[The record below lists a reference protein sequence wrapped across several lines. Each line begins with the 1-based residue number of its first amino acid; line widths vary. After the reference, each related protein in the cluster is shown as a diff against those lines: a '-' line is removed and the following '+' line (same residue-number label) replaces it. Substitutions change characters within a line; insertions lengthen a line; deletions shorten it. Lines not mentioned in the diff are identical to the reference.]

1 MYEVIIQHPA
11 ERFIKSLKKEE
22 QTKLFDAIE
31 QLEKN
36 PRIGKELKGK
46 LFGLRSLRVDTKES
60 TYRIIYK
67 VEDIKLIVLVL
78 QTSYRSDIYNKK
90 FGKL

>member
-22 QTKLFDAIE
+22 QTSLFNAIE

-36 PRIGKELKGK
+36 PRLGKELKGK
-46 LFGLRSLRVDTKES
+46 LSGLRSLRVDTQEE
-60 TYRIIYK
+60 TYRVIYK
-67 VEDIKLIVLVL
+67 IEDIKLIVLVL
-78 QTSYRSDIYNKK
+78 HAGYRENIYKK
-90 FGKL
+90 KIGR

>member
-1 MYEVIIQHPA
+1 MYEAIVQHPA

-31 QLEKN
+31 QLEEN
-36 PRIGKELKGK
+36 PRIGKELKGR
-46 LFGLRSLRVDTKES
+46 LSGLRSLRVDTSES

-78 QTSYRSDIYNKK
+78 RSLNKSFCK
-90 FGKL
+90 TCSR

>member
-1 MYEVIIQHPA
+1 MYEVIVQHPA

-31 QLEKN
+31 QLEEN

-46 LFGLRSLRVDTKES
+46 LSGLRSLRVDTLES
-60 TYRIIYK
+60 SYRVIYRAK
-67 VEDIKLIVLVL
+67 DIKLIVLVL
-78 QTSYRSDIYNKK
+78 QAGYRGNIYNKK
-90 FGKL
+90 LGK